1 MEQRTLTRK
10 QLYELAWKKPM
21 MHIAKE
27 FGFSDRGLGKLCTKY
42 EIPIP
47 PRGYWMCLK
56 AGQKIKIPALKK
68 IAWYSDDKVIVE
80 SKAPKP
86 QNTELFEKLKQ
97 EKDTLSTIIFDKKSQ
112 KYHPLVKSWN
122 DIDKLNKYVKIDVRA
137 RKVLSLVLFELEN
150 RGYAISET
158 NEDNRRIAKV
168 SLNEDYVTLI
178 VKKYSISYKRKVQP
192 SDGWDWEWRKSD
204 NDLKYVTEETPYL
217 KISVY
222 GKYYWEPRDYKETED
237 ITIEQA
243 ISKAILYVSKKID
256 KLKNER
262 LEKVRQDKI
271 RECRQR
277 QIQTY
282 NDFIKEQENIR
293 QKYIKYENYKR
304 QKLLEDSKKWKELCI
319 VIEFL
324 DHIKKHNDASD
335 NEWLDW
341 AYSYLN
347 DINPT
352 NNKYFRNYN
361 NYEKNEDKSY
371 PSHS

>member
-1 MEQRTLTRK
+1 MNQKTLTRK
-10 QLYELAWKKPM
+10 QLYELAWKNPM

-27 FGFSDRGLGKLCTKY
+27 FGFSDRGLGKLCVKY

-47 PRGYWMCLK
+47 PRGYWMRLK
-56 AGQKIKIPALKK
+56 VGQNIKIPVLKK
-68 IAWYSDDKVIVE
+68 IDWCSDDKVIVN
-80 SKAPKP
+80 SKMPEPK
-86 QNTELFEKLKQ
+86 NTELSEKLKQ
-97 EKDTLSTIIFDKKSQ
+97 EKNTLKTIIFDHKTQ

-122 DIDKLNKYVKIDVRA
+122 DIAKLNKYIKIDVRA
-137 RKVLSLVLFELEN
+137 RKVLSLILFELEN
-150 RGYAISET
+150 RGYTISDS
-158 NEDNRRIAKV
+158 NEDNRRTAKV

-217 KISVY
+217 KIAVY
-222 GKYYWEPRDYKETED
+222 GKYSWEPRDYKETED

-243 ISKAILYVSKKID
+243 ISKAILYVIKKID
-256 KLKNER
+256 TLKNER
-262 LEKVRQDKI
+262 LEKERQDKI

-282 NDFIKEQENIR
+282 NHFIKEQENIR
-293 QKYIKYENYKR
+293 QEYIKYENYKR
-304 QKLLEDSKKWKELCI
+304 RKLLEDSKKWKELCI
-319 VIEFL
+319 VKEFL
-324 DHIKKHNDASD
+324 DYIKNNNDASD

-341 AYSYLN
+341 AYSYLD

-352 NNKYFRNYN
+352 NNKYFRSYN
-361 NYEKNEDKSY
+361 NHEKEEGKSL
-371 PSHS
+371 SHS